1 MQNFIQ
7 EGRTMTYTNGDLA
20 TIESG
25 GVVPVGNLLGIAN
38 GQIVANATGVL
49 LMEGVFELPKAPGV
63 VIAQGDLVG
72 WDISKAAFMPR
83 SAAESVNG
91 TGNLTGAGVAWE
103 AASFDQTVLRVK
115 INTGMRGLS

>member
-7 EGRTMTYTNGDLA
+7 EGRTMTYTNGNLA

-25 GVVPVGNLLGIAN
+25 GVVPVGNLLGIAK

-49 LMEGVFELPKAPGV
+49 FMEGVFALPKVPGV

-72 WDISKAAFMPR
+72 WDMSKAAFTPS
-83 SAAESVNG
+83 SAANG
-91 TGNLTGAGVAWE
+91 VHGMGNLTGTCVAWE
-103 AASFDQTVLRVK
+103 AASSGQTVVRVK
-115 INTGMRGLS
+115 INTDGYC